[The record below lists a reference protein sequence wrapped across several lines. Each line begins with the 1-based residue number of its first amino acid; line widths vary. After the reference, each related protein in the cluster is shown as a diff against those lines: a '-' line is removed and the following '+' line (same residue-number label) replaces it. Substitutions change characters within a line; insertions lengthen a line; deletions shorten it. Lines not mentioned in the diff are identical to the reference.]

1 MTTNAAASTNH
12 AHLEMRVDFAK
23 RSLADLAA
31 DAKADVRK
39 RIDDIRRALD
49 DAERRLDAGEMPNAC
64 GILQGRA
71 FELEMALSRMVT
83 MRDARPA
90 VEVLANAVA
99 TLSAEAG
106 R

>member
-1 MTTNAAASTNH
+1 MTTNATASTSH
-12 AHLEMRVDFAK
+12 AHLEMKVDFAK

-39 RIDDIRRALD
+39 RMEDIRRALD
-49 DAERRLDAGEMPNAC
+49 DAERRLDAGDMPNAC

-71 FELEMALSRMVT
+71 FELEMALARLVA

-90 VEVLANAVA
+90 VEILANAVA
-99 TLSAEAG
+99 TFSSEAA